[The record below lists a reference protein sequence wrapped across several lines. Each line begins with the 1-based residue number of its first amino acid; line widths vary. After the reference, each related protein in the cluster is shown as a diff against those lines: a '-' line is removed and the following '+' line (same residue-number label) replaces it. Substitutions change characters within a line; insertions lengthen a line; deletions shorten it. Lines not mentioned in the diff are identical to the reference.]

1 VGLDGL
7 SDSGETKLRSSYL
20 TELANRYGVSSKAYQ
35 EAITDPSSD
44 NFRYYRDPYYDK
56 TNTGIL
62 GRYKNF
68 NSPQGNSPIATAG
81 SDFASAFTLYPDGE
95 DLNRDNTL
103 NEAEEYFQYRIDFR
117 PAGDPVMQ
125 IGQNFI
131 SDKKTVNVTLADGSK
146 QDQIWYQF
154 RVPITAYES
163 KVGEIP
169 DFKSIRFFRMFL
181 TDFADSVVLRFA
193 KLELVRNNWRRFAYD
208 LDTTGQ
214 YRPIDLANNATKF
227 NVSAVNIEEN
237 DRRDPI
243 PYRTPPGIERVQTL
257 SNGGINILQNEQA
270 LSMNVVN
277 LREGDGRAVFKS
289 FSHDLR
295 QYSKLSMFYHAESL
309 KEFSPIRDGEV
320 YAVVR
325 IGNDYIN
332 NFYEIKFP
340 LKVTAFGASDPKV
353 IWPSENELNFE
364 MVELIKL
371 KNERNLRT
379 NNATA
384 IYRKVINGKVFS
396 ILGNPNL
403 GEVKGILAGIENPK
417 DASGGR
423 IINTE
428 VWINELRLS
437 GLNEE
442 GGWAAVGQMN
452 LQLADLGTVSMSAN
466 IHTIGFG
473 QLEQRVNDRFRDN
486 LQQFDL
492 STNLQ
497 LGKLLPKQIGLEI
510 PFFANLSQT
519 VSSPEFDPYD
529 KDITLKEKFSLY
541 KDKRDSIKNDAVDF
555 TGTKTFNF
563 TNVRFAPK
571 PDQKIRLWSIT
582 NFDFSYSFTE
592 TIQRNPL
599 IENNEVSRTQG
610 GIGYNYTKEAKYIE
624 PFKKLIKSNTPWLDF
639 IRNVNFN
646 PSPSLIGVRLD
657 TRRQFGAIRPRNVGG
672 GKFRIPETYDKYFV
686 VDRNYNMRWDL
697 TRSLNI
703 DFKALNNSRVDEPIG
718 RIDSKAKRD
727 SLMRNFLKG
736 GRNTIYNQS
745 ADIAY
750 NVPTNLVPLFD
761 WTTLNVA
768 YRSTYNWVGAS
779 RLAVNLGNT
788 IQNSGQ
794 TGATAELNL
803 TQLYSK
809 FKVFRK
815 LEESVP
821 AMDDPLAMENRAPD
835 APAQISESKK
845 RKIEKQKRKIAK
857 AEKKTAKKID
867 RSSLAISDTT
877 RRKSIIA
884 KLNEWLDEERKKREA
899 RIAKLETP
907 REKANNPLSGL
918 ERIALR
924 SISAVKRIGVTYNEG
939 GTTFLPGYTDSSRF
953 LGQNWRSMAPGID
966 FVAGRQPKQQWLQDI
981 AKKGLITKD
990 PILNNLF
997 LQNYDQKLNITAQ
1010 AEPIRDLIID
1020 LNLDRSLTKNYSTL
1034 FKDTTGSGQYKA
1046 LNPYSGGGFSISYIS
1061 FQTLFTRFDPN
1072 NTNATFKE
1080 FEQNR
1085 IILSK
1090 RLGENNPYSKTTGS
1104 DGYYKG
1110 YGRYA
1115 QDVLIPAFLAA
1126 YTKKNPA
1133 SISLLENGETG
1144 NVKSNPFSGYL
1155 PKPNW
1160 RLTYN
1165 GLSRI
1170 ESLQQ
1175 YFSNF
1180 TVSHGYTSTLS
1191 MNNFNSALLFQDTL
1205 LYGFPSFVDTVSGN
1219 FVPYFLIPN
1228 LLVSEQFSPLIGI
1241 DFSTPGQLSGRFEF
1255 RKSRQLSMSLIDFQ
1269 LSEVRSTELT
1279 FGMRWRNRDMKL
1291 PFKLPFV
1298 KKLEGATEQQNDIT
1312 FALDFSIRDD
1322 INSNSRL
1329 DQANAFAT
1337 GGQKVITIRPTI
1349 DVVLSN
1355 RVNVQMYFD
1364 QRRLNPYISNAAPSV
1379 NTRGGLQIRISLA
1392 Q

>member
-1 VGLDGL
+1 
-7 SDSGETKLRSSYL
+7 
-20 TELANRYGVSSKAYQ
+20 
-35 EAITDPSSD
+35 
-44 NFRYYRDPYYDK
+44 
-56 TNTGIL
+56 
-62 GRYKNF
+62 
-68 NSPQGNSPIATAG
+68 
-81 SDFASAFTLYPDGE
+81 
-95 DLNRDNTL
+95 
-103 NEAEEYFQYRIDFR
+103 
-117 PAGDPVMQ
+117 
-125 IGQNFI
+125 
-131 SDKKTVNVTLADGSK
+131 
-146 QDQIWYQF
+146 
-154 RVPITAYES
+154 
-163 KVGEIP
+163 
-169 DFKSIRFFRMFL
+169 
-181 TDFADSVVLRFA
+181 
-193 KLELVRNNWRRFAYD
+193 
-208 LDTTGQ
+208 
-214 YRPIDLANNATKF
+214 
-227 NVSAVNIEEN
+227 
-237 DRRDPI
+237 
-243 PYRTPPGIERVQTL
+243 
-257 SNGGINILQNEQA
+257 
-270 LSMNVVN
+270 
-277 LREGDGRAVFKS
+277 
-289 FSHDLR
+289 
-295 QYSKLSMFYHAESL
+295 
-309 KEFSPIRDGEV
+309 
-320 YAVVR
+320 
-325 IGNDYIN
+325 
-332 NFYEIKFP
+332 
-340 LKVTAFGASDPKV
+340 
-353 IWPSENELNFE
+353 
-364 MVELIKL
+364 
-371 KNERNLRT
+371 
-379 NNATA
+379 
-384 IYRKVINGKVFS
+384 
-396 ILGNPNL
+396 
-403 GEVKGILAGIENPK
+403 
-417 DASGGR
+417 
-423 IINTE
+423 
-428 VWINELRLS
+428 
-437 GLNEE
+437 
-442 GGWAAVGQMN
+442 
-452 LQLADLGTVSMSAN
+452 
-466 IHTIGFG
+466 
-473 QLEQRVNDRFRDN
+473 
-486 LQQFDL
+486 
-492 STNLQ
+492 
-497 LGKLLPKQIGLEI
+497 
-510 PFFANLSQT
+510 
-519 VSSPEFDPYD
+519 FDPYD

-541 KDKRDSIKNDAVDF
+541 KDKRDSIRNDAVDF

-821 AMDDPLAMENRAPD
+821 AMDDPLAMENRDPD

-845 RKIEKQKRKIAK
+845 RKIEKQKKKIAK

-867 RSSLAISDTT
+867 RSTLAFSDTT

-884 KLNEWLDEERKKREA
+884 KLNERLDEVRKKREA

-907 REKANNPLSGL
+907 KEKANNPLSGM
-918 ERIALR
+918 ERTALR

-1034 FKDTTGSGQYKA
+1034 FKDTTGSGQFNA

-1072 NTNATFKE
+1072 NTSATFKE

-1126 YTKKNPA
+1126 YTKKDPA
-1133 SISLLENGETG
+1133 SISLLKNGETG

-1191 MNNFNSALLFQDTL
+1191 MNSFNSALLFQDTL
-1205 LYGFPSFVDTVSGN
+1205 LFGFPSFVDTVSGN

-1298 KKLEGATEQQNDIT
+1298 KKQEGATEQQNDIT

-1329 DQANAFAT
+1329 DQTNAFAT

-1355 RVNVQMYFD
+1355 RVNVQLYFD

>member
-1 VGLDGL
+1 
-7 SDSGETKLRSSYL
+7 
-20 TELANRYGVSSKAYQ
+20 
-35 EAITDPSSD
+35 
-44 NFRYYRDPYYDK
+44 
-56 TNTGIL
+56 
-62 GRYKNF
+62 
-68 NSPQGNSPIATAG
+68 
-81 SDFASAFTLYPDGE
+81 
-95 DLNRDNTL
+95 
-103 NEAEEYFQYRIDFR
+103 
-117 PAGDPVMQ
+117 
-125 IGQNFI
+125 
-131 SDKKTVNVTLADGSK
+131 
-146 QDQIWYQF
+146 
-154 RVPITAYES
+154 
-163 KVGEIP
+163 
-169 DFKSIRFFRMFL
+169 
-181 TDFADSVVLRFA
+181 
-193 KLELVRNNWRRFAYD
+193 
-208 LDTTGQ
+208 
-214 YRPIDLANNATKF
+214 
-227 NVSAVNIEEN
+227 
-237 DRRDPI
+237 
-243 PYRTPPGIERVQTL
+243 
-257 SNGGINILQNEQA
+257 
-270 LSMNVVN
+270 
-277 LREGDGRAVFKS
+277 
-289 FSHDLR
+289 
-295 QYSKLSMFYHAESL
+295 
-309 KEFSPIRDGEV
+309 
-320 YAVVR
+320 
-325 IGNDYIN
+325 
-332 NFYEIKFP
+332 
-340 LKVTAFGASDPKV
+340 
-353 IWPSENELNFE
+353 
-364 MVELIKL
+364 
-371 KNERNLRT
+371 
-379 NNATA
+379 
-384 IYRKVINGKVFS
+384 
-396 ILGNPNL
+396 
-403 GEVKGILAGIENPK
+403 
-417 DASGGR
+417 
-423 IINTE
+423 
-428 VWINELRLS
+428 
-437 GLNEE
+437 
-442 GGWAAVGQMN
+442 
-452 LQLADLGTVSMSAN
+452 
-466 IHTIGFG
+466 
-473 QLEQRVNDRFRDN
+473 
-486 LQQFDL
+486 
-492 STNLQ
+492 
-497 LGKLLPKQIGLEI
+497 
-510 PFFANLSQT
+510 
-519 VSSPEFDPYD
+519 
-529 KDITLKEKFSLY
+529 
-541 KDKRDSIKNDAVDF
+541 
-555 TGTKTFNF
+555 
-563 TNVRFAPK
+563 
-571 PDQKIRLWSIT
+571 
-582 NFDFSYSFTE
+582 
-592 TIQRNPL
+592 
-599 IENNEVSRTQG
+599 
-610 GIGYNYTKEAKYIE
+610 
-624 PFKKLIKSNTPWLDF
+624 
-639 IRNVNFN
+639 
-646 PSPSLIGVRLD
+646 
-657 TRRQFGAIRPRNVGG
+657 
-672 GKFRIPETYDKYFV
+672 
-686 VDRNYNMRWDL
+686 
-697 TRSLNI
+697 
-703 DFKALNNSRVDEPIG
+703 VDEPIG

-821 AMDDPLAMENRAPD
+821 AMDDPLAMENRDPD

-845 RKIEKQKRKIAK
+845 RKIEKQKKKIAK

-867 RSSLAISDTT
+867 RSTLAFSDTT

-884 KLNEWLDEERKKREA
+884 KLNERLDEIRKKREA

-907 REKANNPLSGL
+907 KEKANNPLSGM
-918 ERIALR
+918 ERTALR

-1034 FKDTTGSGQYKA
+1034 FKDTTGSGQFNA

-1072 NTNATFKE
+1072 NTSATFKE

-1126 YTKKNPA
+1126 YTKKDPA
-1133 SISLLENGETG
+1133 SISLLKNGETG

-1191 MNNFNSALLFQDTL
+1191 MNSFNSALLFQDTL
-1205 LYGFPSFVDTVSGN
+1205 LFGFPSFVDTVSGN

-1298 KKLEGATEQQNDIT
+1298 KKQEGATEQQNDIT

-1329 DQANAFAT
+1329 DQTNAFAT

-1355 RVNVQMYFD
+1355 RVNVQLYFD